1 MYLRLSKAVSVV
13 LHPFLVPL
21 YMVSLLLLAGTVYSL
36 YPLKVKIYLIWV
48 TLLFTTIIPVL
59 VIALLKSYRKIG
71 DADLSDRKERFIP
84 LLAMIA
90 CYTLCA
96 VAIARIPSAQML
108 SRFMFAGA
116 CCVAVCLFVRLL
128 LEDQPAYDGVG
139 CCRGFYRSDQY
150 RQRQGT
156 LRCVYRSPARCR
168 CARLRPAETG
178 VSYAV
183 ASGGGIRNWFYRRRR
198 RRFVQLV
205 ISMKNKAVCLYDT
218 LLFYYR
224 DAAKSFTIVNS
235 CRSYPQMPCLASILT
250 FLIQGLCLKFSFR
263 HSPVLILRVA
273 IFSTVRPA

>member
-116 CCVAVCLFVRLL
+116 CCVAVCLFVS
-128 LEDQPAYDGVG
+128 
-139 CCRGFYRSDQY
+139 FYWKISLHMTAL
-150 RQRQGT
+150 GAAVAFIV
-156 LRCVYRSPARCR
+156 LINIASGGGLFAAFIAALARCR

>member
-21 YMVSLLLLAGTVYSL
+21 YMVLLLLLAGTVYSL

-116 CCVAVCLFVRLL
+116 CCVAVCLFVS
-128 LEDQPAYDGVG
+128 
-139 CCRGFYRSDQY
+139 FYWKISLHMMAL
-150 RQRQGT
+150 G
-156 LRCVYRSPARCR
+156 A
-168 CARLRPAETG
+168 
-178 VSYAV
+178 AV
-183 ASGGGIRNWFYRRRR
+183 AFIVLINIASGGGLFAAFIAALLAAGALGSARLKLGYHTLSQVAAGFATGFIVAAGVGLFNW
-198 RRFVQLV
+198 
-205 ISMKNKAVCLYDT
+205 
-218 LLFYYR
+218 
-224 DAAKSFTIVNS
+224 
-235 CRSYPQMPCLASILT
+235 
-250 FLIQGLCLKFSFR
+250 
-263 HSPVLILRVA
+263 
-273 IFSTVRPA
+273 

>member
-21 YMVSLLLLAGTVYSL
+21 YMVLLLLLAGTVYSL

-116 CCVAVCLFVRLL
+116 CCVAVCLFVS
-128 LEDQPAYDGVG
+128 
-139 CCRGFYRSDQY
+139 FYWKISLHMTAL
-150 RQRQGT
+150 GAAVAFIV
-156 LRCVYRSPARCR
+156 LINIASGGGLFAAFVAALARCR

-183 ASGGGIRNWFYRRRR
+183 ASGGGIRNRFYRRRR

-205 ISMKNKAVCLYDT
+205 IEK
-218 LLFYYR
+218 
-224 DAAKSFTIVNS
+224 
-235 CRSYPQMPCLASILT
+235 
-250 FLIQGLCLKFSFR
+250 
-263 HSPVLILRVA
+263 
-273 IFSTVRPA
+273 

>member
-21 YMVSLLLLAGTVYSL
+21 YMVLLLLLAGTVYSL

-116 CCVAVCLFVRLL
+116 VVSPCVCLSAFI
-128 LEDQPAYDGVG
+128 G
-139 CCRGFYRSDQY
+139 RSA
-150 RQRQGT
+150 
-156 LRCVYRSPARCR
+156 C
-168 CARLRPAETG
+168 
-178 VSYAV
+178 
-183 ASGGGIRNWFYRRRR
+183 I
-198 RRFVQLV
+198 
-205 ISMKNKAVCLYDT
+205 
-218 LLFYYR
+218 
-224 DAAKSFTIVNS
+224 
-235 CRSYPQMPCLASILT
+235 
-250 FLIQGLCLKFSFR
+250 
-263 HSPVLILRVA
+263 
-273 IFSTVRPA
+273 

>member
-116 CCVAVCLFVRLL
+116 CCVAVCLFVS
-128 LEDQPAYDGVG
+128 
-139 CCRGFYRSDQY
+139 FYWKISLHQY
-150 RQRQGT
+150 RQRRGT

-250 FLIQGLCLKFSFR
+250 S
-263 HSPVLILRVA
+263 LRGCV
-273 IFSTVRPA
+273 

>member
-116 CCVAVCLFVRLL
+116 CCVAVCLFVS
-128 LEDQPAYDGVG
+128 
-139 CCRGFYRSDQY
+139 FYWKISLHMTAL
-150 RQRQGT
+150 G
-156 LRCVYRSPARCR
+156 A
-168 CARLRPAETG
+168 
-178 VSYAV
+178 AV
-183 ASGGGIRNWFYRRRR
+183 AFIVLINIASGGGLFAAFI
-198 RRFVQLV
+198 
-205 ISMKNKAVCLYDT
+205 AA
-218 LLFYYR
+218 LL
-224 DAAKSFTIVNS
+224 AAGALGSA
-235 CRSYPQMPCLASILT
+235 RL
-250 FLIQGLCLKFSFR
+250 
-263 HSPVLILRVA
+263 
-273 IFSTVRPA
+273 

>member
-21 YMVSLLLLAGTVYSL
+21 YMVLLLLLAGTVYSL

-116 CCVAVCLFVRLL
+116 CCVAVCLFVS
-128 LEDQPAYDGVG
+128 
-139 CCRGFYRSDQY
+139 FYWKISLHMTALGAFSIKDYIAVSFKRSIHRTDQY
-150 RQRQGT
+150 RQRRGT
-156 LRCVYRSPARCR
+156 LRCVCRSPARCR

-183 ASGGGIRNWFYRRRR
+183 ASGGGIRNRFYRRRR

-205 ISMKNKAVCLYDT
+205 IEK
-218 LLFYYR
+218 
-224 DAAKSFTIVNS
+224 
-235 CRSYPQMPCLASILT
+235 
-250 FLIQGLCLKFSFR
+250 
-263 HSPVLILRVA
+263 
-273 IFSTVRPA
+273 

>member
-21 YMVSLLLLAGTVYSL
+21 YMVLLLLLAGTVYSL

-84 LLAMIA
+84 LLYVVRRRYCEDSFGADVEPFYV
-90 CYTLCA
+90 CGSLLCRR
-96 VAIARIPSAQML
+96 VS
-108 SRFMFAGA
+108 
-116 CCVAVCLFVRLL
+116 VCQLL

-150 RQRQGT
+150 RQRRGT

-183 ASGGGIRNWFYRRRR
+183 ASGGGIRNRFYRRRR

-205 ISMKNKAVCLYDT
+205 IEK
-218 LLFYYR
+218 
-224 DAAKSFTIVNS
+224 
-235 CRSYPQMPCLASILT
+235 
-250 FLIQGLCLKFSFR
+250 
-263 HSPVLILRVA
+263 
-273 IFSTVRPA
+273 

>member
-48 TLLFTTIIPVL
+48 TLLFTTI
-59 VIALLKSYRKIG
+59 KSYRKIG

-116 CCVAVCLFVRLL
+116 CCVAVCLFVS
-128 LEDQPAYDGVG
+128 
-139 CCRGFYRSDQY
+139 FYWKISLHMTAL
-150 RQRQGT
+150 G
-156 LRCVYRSPARCR
+156 A
-168 CARLRPAETG
+168 
-178 VSYAV
+178 AV
-183 ASGGGIRNWFYRRRR
+183 AFIVLINIASGGGLFAAFIAALLAAGALGSARLKLGYHTLSQVAVGFATGFIVAAGVGLFNW
-198 RRFVQLV
+198 
-205 ISMKNKAVCLYDT
+205 
-218 LLFYYR
+218 
-224 DAAKSFTIVNS
+224 
-235 CRSYPQMPCLASILT
+235 
-250 FLIQGLCLKFSFR
+250 
-263 HSPVLILRVA
+263 
-273 IFSTVRPA
+273 

>member
-90 CYTLCA
+90 

-116 CCVAVCLFVRLL
+116 CCVAVCLFVS
-128 LEDQPAYDGVG
+128 
-139 CCRGFYRSDQY
+139 FYWKISLHMTAL
-150 RQRQGT
+150 G
-156 LRCVYRSPARCR
+156 A
-168 CARLRPAETG
+168 
-178 VSYAV
+178 AV
-183 ASGGGIRNWFYRRRR
+183 AFIVLINIASGGGLFAAFIAALLAAGALGSARLKLGYHTLSQVAVGFATGFIVAAGVGLFNW
-198 RRFVQLV
+198 
-205 ISMKNKAVCLYDT
+205 
-218 LLFYYR
+218 
-224 DAAKSFTIVNS
+224 
-235 CRSYPQMPCLASILT
+235 
-250 FLIQGLCLKFSFR
+250 
-263 HSPVLILRVA
+263 
-273 IFSTVRPA
+273 

>member
-116 CCVAVCLFVRLL
+116 CCVAVCLFVS
-128 LEDQPAYDGVG
+128 
-139 CCRGFYRSDQY
+139 FYWKISLHMTAL
-150 RQRQGT
+150 GAAVAFIV
-156 LRCVYRSPARCR
+156 LINIASGGGLFAAFIAALARCR

-205 ISMKNKAVCLYDT
+205 ISMKNKAVC
-218 LLFYYR
+218 
-224 DAAKSFTIVNS
+224 
-235 CRSYPQMPCLASILT
+235 
-250 FLIQGLCLKFSFR
+250 
-263 HSPVLILRVA
+263 
-273 IFSTVRPA
+273 

>member
-108 SRFMFAGA
+108 SRFMFA
-116 CCVAVCLFVRLL
+116 
-128 LEDQPAYDGVG
+128 
-139 CCRGFYRSDQY
+139 
-150 RQRQGT
+150 
-156 LRCVYRSPARCR
+156 
-168 CARLRPAETG
+168 
-178 VSYAV
+178 
-183 ASGGGIRNWFYRRRR
+183 SGGGLFAAFIAALLAAGALGSARLKLGYHTLSQVAVGFATGFIVAAGVGLFNW
-198 RRFVQLV
+198 
-205 ISMKNKAVCLYDT
+205 
-218 LLFYYR
+218 
-224 DAAKSFTIVNS
+224 
-235 CRSYPQMPCLASILT
+235 
-250 FLIQGLCLKFSFR
+250 
-263 HSPVLILRVA
+263 
-273 IFSTVRPA
+273 

>member
-116 CCVAVCLFVRLL
+116 CCVADLTIRLEQCDHQNRNDRRKKQRHPNKVYL
-128 LEDQPAYDGVG
+128 DLERIKRID
-139 CCRGFYRSDQY
+139 R
-150 RQRQGT
+150 
-156 LRCVYRSPARCR
+156 
-168 CARLRPAETG
+168 TG
-178 VSYAV
+178 
-183 ASGGGIRNWFYRRRR
+183 
-198 RRFVQLV
+198 Q
-205 ISMKNKAVCLYDT
+205 
-218 LLFYYR
+218 
-224 DAAKSFTIVNS
+224 
-235 CRSYPQMPCLASILT
+235 Q
-250 FLIQGLCLKFSFR
+250 
-263 HSPVLILRVA
+263 
-273 IFSTVRPA
+273 